1 MRLVSGKQ
9 CQMKSR
15 EKKWRRKTDILKMI
29 WLEASLW
36 YISVQGDRD
45 GAADAWSLDDYPG
58 QVTDL
63 VTVEYDFFFFF
74 FLLQKVSTL
83 PSLSYLSGREQTVSG
98 LDRSESVLS
107 AEAGSSVNTNQP
119 VPSAVIRV
127 RVMTTSHPCL
137 TPDMGQFLLHV
148 FFLPSSRSPLFQKL
162 GHHILKL
169 LFLIQFFSFLF
180 LNVPHILCQ
189 ACICY
194 TIIMIYSELDK
205 CFSAVTGVTVLVI
218 TVKAACTRDFSPTRI
233 ETWAFS
239 RPQAVFLA
247 FIIL

>member
-1 MRLVSGKQ
+1 
-9 CQMKSR
+9 
-15 EKKWRRKTDILKMI
+15 MI

-63 VTVEYDFFFFF
+63 VTVEYDFFLFFS
-74 FLLQKVSTL
+74 LLQKVSTL
-83 PSLSYLSGREQTVSG
+83 PSLSYLSKREQTVSG
-98 LDRSESVLS
+98 LDRLEFVLS

-137 TPDMGQFLLHV
+137 TWVNFFCM
-148 FFLPSSRSPLFQKL
+148 FFLPSSWSPLFQKL

-180 LNVPHILCQ
+180 LNVPHMLCQ

-194 TIIMIYSELDK
+194 TIIKIYSKLDK

-218 TVKAACTRDFSPTRI
+218 TVKTACTRDFSPTRI

-239 RPQAVFLA
+239 RPRAVFLA